1 MLTILEVLIRNENKM
16 MRDIPEEQW
25 RAERPP
31 SVEAAEAIE
40 YCLQAIFSDTK
51 KRAKDIVVNGIDF
64 ETLIGTLLL
73 AQDVVMEH
81 EDCYY
86 D

>member
-1 MLTILEVLIRNENKM
+1 M
-16 MRDIPEEQW
+16 MRDIPEDQW

-31 SVEAAEAIE
+31 GIEAADAIE
-40 YCLQAIFSDTK
+40 YCLRAIFDDPK
-51 KRAKDIVVNGIDF
+51 KRAKDVVVPGVDF

-73 AQDVVMEH
+73 AQDIVTEH